1 MKKIG
6 IYLPIVMGVCIALGI
21 YLGVRLNFSSR
32 PVALLKADEREQK
45 VRQIINYI
53 DYEYVDAVDTD
64 SLLDLTLTDM
74 LHKLDPHSV
83 YIANQDVQ
91 RSEER
96 IRGNFE
102 GIGIEF
108 LIFRDTLTVVRTLP
122 GGPAEKA
129 DIQSGDRIVAVN
141 DQNITGEDFPQD
153 DYTNLL
159 KGPSGSKVYVN
170 VFRPTEKK
178 VISDISLQRAP
189 IPIPSIDAA
198 FMLNDTVGFIRIER
212 FAMPTA
218 EEFSSALYKLKK
230 KGMTNLVLDLRD
242 NPGGL
247 LSACEEITNEFLTSD
262 QLIVYT
268 EDRNG
273 VKEYTY
279 ADRSGQFKRGLVSII
294 INENSA
300 SASEILAGALQDN
313 DRATIVGRR
322 SFGKG
327 LVQEEMKLSDGS
339 RLRLTTSR
347 YYTPT
352 GRSIQKPYKEG
363 GYDAYIQES
372 DARYSSGEMYSEDEV
387 EVNEE
392 ERFVTP
398 GGRVVYGGGG
408 IVPDYYVPVDTSYR
422 QMAYMYHIFGYSQL
436 DPYVFEYVDRQ
447 RAQLKDKSLGAII
460 SDTAFIDQLILD
472 FVQEGKT
479 EGTLSQM
486 DKEHRKMLETR
497 VRALVAK
504 NILGSAMFYQIT
516 FQEDPMVHKA
526 VESLGKWPAAEVDS
540 EDSEESSTSN
550 LAENQ

>member
-1 MKKIG
+1 MKKIT

-32 PVALLKADEREQK
+32 PVALLKSDAREQK

-122 GGPAEKA
+122 GGPAEEAK
-129 DIQSGDRIVAVN
+129 IKSGDRIIAVN
-141 DQNITGEDFPQD
+141 DQNITGENFPQD
-153 DYTNLL
+153 DYTTLL
-159 KGPSGSKVYVN
+159 KGPSGSKVYVS
-170 VFRPTEKK
+170 VYRPVEQK
-178 VISDISLQRAP
+178 VLNDITLQRAP

-198 FMLNDTVGFIRIER
+198 FMLNDSVGFVRIER

-218 EEFSSALYKLKK
+218 EEFSSALYRLKK
-230 KGMTNLVLDLRD
+230 EGMTNLVLDLRD

-247 LSACEEITNEFLTSD
+247 LSACEDITNEFLTSD

-268 EDRNG
+268 EDRSG
-273 VKEYTY
+273 DKEYTY
-279 ADRSGQFKRGLVSII
+279 ADRSGQFKKGLVSVI

-352 GRSIQKPYKEG
+352 GRSIQKPYKEE
-363 GYDAYIQES
+363 GYEAYIQES
-372 DARYSSGEMYSEDEV
+372 DARYSSGEMYSEEEV

-392 ERFVTP
+392 EKFITP

-422 QMAYMYHIFGYSQL
+422 QMAYMYHVFGYNLL
-436 DPYVFEYVDRQ
+436 DPFIFEYVDNR
-447 RAQLKDKSLGAII
+447 RADLSERTVEDII
-460 SDTAFIDQLILD
+460 ADTAFIDQLIFDFATERKTTETLD
-472 FVQEGKT
+472 H
-479 EGTLSQM
+479 M
-486 DKEHRKMLETR
+486 DEDHRTMLNTR
-497 VRALVAK
+497 VKALVAK
-504 NILGSAMFYQIT
+504 NILGSEMFYQIT
-516 FQEDPMVHKA
+516 FTEDPMVHKA
-526 VESLGKWPAAEVDS
+526 VQSLGKWPAAEV
-540 EDSEESSTSN
+540 EETEVATSD